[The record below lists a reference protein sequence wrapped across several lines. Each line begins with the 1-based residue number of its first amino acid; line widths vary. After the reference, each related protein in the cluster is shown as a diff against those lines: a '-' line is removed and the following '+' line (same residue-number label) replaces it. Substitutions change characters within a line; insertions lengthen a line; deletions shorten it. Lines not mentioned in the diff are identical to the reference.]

1 MEKREKR
8 DTTQWLNASPN
19 SPKPTAN
26 YDTSNQKIKKESFNY
41 GQVPFGSHSKQQF
54 LYQTRVTHN
63 MPEVLSPGPGSYG
76 NAISPRDD
84 SQVMGRKLSP
94 GYSFS
99 KIGLA
104 KNGSGTREMLFN
116 GQKPS
121 QVQKPPIIGGMISK
135 TRKNSSVQPAALET
149 GNSFSR
155 EVSLMSLR

>member
-1 MEKREKR
+1 
-8 DTTQWLNASPN
+8 
-19 SPKPTAN
+19 
-26 YDTSNQKIKKESFNY
+26 
-41 GQVPFGSHSKQQF
+41 
-54 LYQTRVTHN
+54 

-94 GYSFS
+94 GFSFS

-116 GQKPS
+116 GQTS
-121 QVQKPPIIGGMISK
+121 VHKPPMAGVTISK

-149 GNSFSR
+149 GQSYFSR
-155 EVSLMSLR
+155 EVSLMSLRQKQ